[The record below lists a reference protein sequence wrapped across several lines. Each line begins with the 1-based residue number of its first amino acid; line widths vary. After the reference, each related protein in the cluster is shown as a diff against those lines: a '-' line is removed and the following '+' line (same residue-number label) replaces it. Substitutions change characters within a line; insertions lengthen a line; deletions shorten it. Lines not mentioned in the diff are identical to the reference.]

1 MASSSSSEKNIILK
15 SNDGEIFEVEQAVA
29 MKSQMIKYVIED
41 RGSDDTIPIPGV
53 TSAILSKVL
62 EYCKKHVASVEDG
75 TSDHDDLKKWDAEF
89 LEVDQATLYGL
100 IEAAN
105 YLDIK
110 SLLDLTC
117 QAIADMMTGKTLEE
131 IRKTFDIVN
140 DFTPEQEEEVR
151 RENAW
156 AFP

>member
-1 MASSSSSEKNIILK
+1 MASSSGKKIILK

-41 RGSDDTIPIPGV
+41 RDSDDTIPIPGV
-53 TSAILSKVL
+53 TSAILAKVL
-62 EYCKKHVASVEDG
+62 EYCKKHVVSAEDG

-89 LEVDQATLYGL
+89 LLEVDQATLYDL

-110 SLLDLTC
+110 SLLVLTC

>member
-1 MASSSSSEKNIILK
+1 MASSSSSEKKIILK

-41 RGSDDTIPIPGV
+41 RCSDDTIPIPGV

-105 YLDIK
+105 YLNIK

>member
-1 MASSSSSEKNIILK
+1 MASSSSEKKIILK

-53 TSAILSKVL
+53 TSAILAKVL
-62 EYCKKHVASVEDG
+62 EYCKKHVASAEDG

-89 LEVDQATLYGL
+89 LLEVDQATLYDL

-117 QAIADMMTGKTLEE
+117 QAIADMMVGKTPEE